1 MLEVLLLLV
10 PNLQTGNAML
20 EVLLLLVPSLQT
32 GNAMLEVLPLF
43 YQKRQSLYT
52 AFLVRDKERVMIN
65 YCCFK
70 D

>member
-32 GNAMLEVLPLF
+32 GNAILEVLPLF
-43 YQKRQSLYT
+43 YQKRQSLFS
-52 AFLVRDKERVMIN
+52 AFLVRDKERVFMV
-65 YCCFK
+65 YCCCK
-70 D
+70 V